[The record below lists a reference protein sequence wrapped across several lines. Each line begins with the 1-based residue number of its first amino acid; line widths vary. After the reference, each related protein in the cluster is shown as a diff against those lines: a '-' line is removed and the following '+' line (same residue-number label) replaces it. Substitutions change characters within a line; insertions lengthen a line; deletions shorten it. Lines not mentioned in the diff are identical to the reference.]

1 MASFEFPRIAAVTE
15 IARDLGASKLAPL
28 YLAALVAGGGMG
40 IGIVLATSQ
49 GSEGV
54 SPPAVTAPVA
64 SAASLDYGFVEM
76 PPAPVVDPVQEALR
90 QGIVELPAEFNSA
103 MAPPVIPAPPV
114 QPAPEN
120 VEPIVPA
127 PVVPVAPAPVAP
139 APVVP
144 APVAP
149 APVAPA
155 PPVVQQPPPQPQPAP
170 TAAPEPEPSNF
181 YVPAVSGGPATNM
194 EQRLLNGINAER
206 AKAGLAPYSYDA
218 GLTRIA
224 RTRVQ
229 QMVDQGYFA
238 HTDPYGYTMY
248 VELLA
253 YFGYGYSWAGENLAL
268 NNYAASESPERAL
281 ISLMNSSTHR
291 ANLLATK
298 FNRIGIGELTTADGR
313 HFYAMIFL
321 G

>member
-1 MASFEFPRIAAVTE
+1 MASFEFPRFAAVTD
-15 IARDLGASKLAPL
+15 IAREMGARKLAPL
-28 YLAALVAGGGMG
+28 YLAALVAGGGLG
-40 IGIVLATSQ
+40 IGLLLATN
-49 GSEGV
+49 EGGTV
-54 SPPAVTAPVA
+54 SPPAVTERALVVP
-64 SAASLDYGFVEM
+64 SLDYGFVEA
-76 PPAPVVDPVQEALR
+76 PAPVVDNGIDESPIH
-90 QGIVELPAEFNSA
+90 GIVELPEEFKQAMSPPLIPQPKPEAE
-103 MAPPVIPAPPV
+103 PVS
-114 QPAPEN
+114 
-120 VEPIVPA
+120 PIVTA
-127 PVVPVAPAPVAP
+127 PIVPVAPAPV
-139 APVVP
+139 

-155 PPVVQQPPPQPQPAP
+155 PPVVQQPAPQPQPVP
-170 TAAPEPEPSNF
+170 TVAPEPEPSNF
-181 YVPAVSGGPATNM
+181 YVPAVSSGPATNM
-194 EQRLLNGINAER
+194 EQRLLDGINRER
-206 AKAGLAPYSYDA
+206 AAAGLGAYTYDA

-238 HTDPYGYTMY
+238 HQDPYGYMMY
-248 VELLA
+248 TELLA

-268 NNYAASESPERAL
+268 NNYAVSESPERAL
-281 ISLMNSSTHR
+281 ASLMNSSTHR